1 MQPYVK
7 DVIDGMEKGW
17 VACPKQLFNKL
28 LEGSPTEPIACCA
41 VGHYLLGS
49 TGEVKVDIQTIK
61 SDAWSLLCRIVELN
75 NEKGMTTPQ
84 IIELLRKENEYPP
97 AQS

>member
-1 MQPYVK
+1 MQPHVK

-17 VACPKQLFNKL
+17 EACPHQLFNKL
-28 LEGSPTEPIACCA
+28 VEGSPTAPTACCA

-49 TGEVKVDIQTIK
+49 TGEAKVYIQTIK
-61 SDAWSLLCRIVELN
+61 SNTWSLLCHIVELN

-84 IIELLRKENEYPP
+84 IIELLRKENE
-97 AQS
+97 